1 MSHLRGEQACIS
13 GSRNSTCLEGPA
25 AAVAASATV
34 SRALGPRFACCVG
47 DLFVNRL
54 GVRHVAAL
62 QRVCVCVCVC
72 VWLNLQL
79 LLVEWG
85 RFLLP
90 WGQSGVL
97 CTHLGQLGFQRWP
110 SRVAGDLG
118 GCGRHHTGD
127 RPHVAVAGWPLLQG
141 FTCFPQGC
149 LLCALGLAPFPRGG
163 PSPLWDARTAHQSLR
178 CPSPCSLRGVLM
190 SRL

>member
-62 QRVCVCVCVC
+62 QRVCVCVCVLISSCCWWSGAGSCSPGAKVGCC
-72 VWLNLQL
+72 VHT
-79 LLVEWG
+79 WG
-85 RFLLP
+85 SWASRDGLAGWP
-90 WGQSGVL
+90 VTWGAVGGTIQV
-97 CTHLGQLGFQRWP
+97 TDPMWQW
-110 SRVAGDLG
+110 LG
-118 GCGRHHTGD
+118 GPCCRVSPVFHRGVCSVRWGW
-127 RPHVAVAGWPLLQG
+127 RPSHVAVRV
-141 FTCFPQGC
+141 
-149 LLCALGLAPFPRGG
+149 LCGTRGLRTSPSGVPAPAVSVG
-163 PSPLWDARTAHQSLR
+163 S
-178 CPSPCSLRGVLM
+178 
-190 SRL
+190 